1 MNIVILGWGSL
12 IWDPRELP
20 KEGTWQTEGPRLPL
34 EFSRVSK
41 DCRLTAVIDPTDG
54 ERCPTRFVMSPRAD
68 IDDTICD
75 LRDRESTTSKRI
87 GFVDLKA
94 GKDHAQFA
102 TICRRIKSW
111 GAEEGLDGVVWTDL
125 PPNFKDQTGKEYTVA
140 TAVAYLEGLPK
151 TGRENALQYIG
162 NAPDEVNTPLRR
174 ALEGL
179 GLLAR

>member
-1 MNIVILGWGSL
+1 
-12 IWDPRELP
+12 
-20 KEGTWQTEGPRLPL
+20 
-34 EFSRVSK
+34 
-41 DCRLTAVIDPTDG
+41 
-54 ERCPTRFVMSPRAD
+54 MSPRAD
-68 IDDTICD
+68 IDDTIRD
-75 LRDRESTTSKRI
+75 LRNREDTFSSRI

-94 GKDHAQFA
+94 GDDRAKFS

-111 GAEEGLDGVVWTDL
+111 CVKEGLDGVVWTDL

>member
-54 ERCPTRFVMSPRAD
+54 ERCPTQFVMSPRAD
-68 IDDTICD
+68 IDDTIRD
-75 LRDRESTTSKRI
+75 LREREGTFNSRI
-87 GFVDLKA
+87 GFVDLKS
-94 GKDHAQFA
+94 GNDHAQFS

-111 GAEEGLDGVVWTDL
+111 CAKEELDGVVWTDL

-140 TAVAYLEGLPK
+140 TAVAYLQGLPK
-151 TGRENALQYIG
+151 TARKIALQYIG

>member
-1 MNIVILGWGSL
+1 
-12 IWDPRELP
+12 
-20 KEGTWQTEGPRLPL
+20 
-34 EFSRVSK
+34 
-41 DCRLTAVIDPTDG
+41 
-54 ERCPTRFVMSPRAD
+54 MSPRAD